1 MDSGFLAPGDMIQ
14 MDTKYIMTI
23 GGRKFYQFTAID
35 VLSKKR
41 ILRVYA
47 SLSSRKGADFLQ
59 ECVNN
64 FGFAIKN
71 IQTDNGSECLGIP

>member
-35 VLSKKR
+35 VLIKKR

-64 FGFAIKN
+64 FGFTIKN
-71 IQTDNGSECLGIP
+71 IQTDNGSECFGIP